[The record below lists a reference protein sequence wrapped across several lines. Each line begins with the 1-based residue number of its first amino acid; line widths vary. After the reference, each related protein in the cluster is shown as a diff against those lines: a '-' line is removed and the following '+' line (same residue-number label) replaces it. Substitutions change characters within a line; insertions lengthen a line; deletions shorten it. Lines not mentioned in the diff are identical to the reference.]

1 MSETTPKKMLDP
13 DKLRLAK
20 HYIINH
26 PDCIPLLKRKWVSE
40 DILMM
45 CMEEEPSI
53 FRYFKSPTLN
63 IIRRG
68 LELDGGNLQ
77 FVPKKRRKKLP
88 MDFFMI
94 AVDSNPR
101 DALPFVPKKFISEET
116 RRKLF
121 VSDPSLIKD
130 NDLDMMQ
137 TDFLKARIEECP
149 ADIKYI
155 KDPSN
160 ELKCI
165 ALRSDPNT
173 ALYFDELT
181 PEMMDIID
189 ELYPSLKDSL
199 PNYRR

>member
-1 MSETTPKKMLDP
+1 MSEITSKKMPDP
-13 DKLRLAK
+13 EKLKLAK

-26 PDCIPLLKRKWVSE
+26 PGCIPLLKRKWLTD
-40 DILMM
+40 DILIM

-53 FRYFKSPTLN
+53 FGYIKRPTMN
-63 IIRRG
+63 VIRRG
-68 LELDGGNLQ
+68 LELDGGNLKHI
-77 FVPKKRRKKLP
+77 PKKRRKRLP
-88 MDFFMI
+88 IDCFVL

-101 DALPFVPKKFISEET
+101 DALPYVPKAFISEELK
-116 RRKLF
+116 RKLF
-121 VSDPSLIKD
+121 VSDPSLIKN

-181 PEMMDIID
+181 PEMMDIVD